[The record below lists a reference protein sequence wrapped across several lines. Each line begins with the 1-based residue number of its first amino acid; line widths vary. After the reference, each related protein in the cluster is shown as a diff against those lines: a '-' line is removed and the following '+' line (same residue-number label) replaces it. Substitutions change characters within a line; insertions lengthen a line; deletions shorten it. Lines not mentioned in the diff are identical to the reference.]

1 MRRLSQLLEPIPS
14 NTNIYWRG
22 SASREPARLYRARER
37 IHRIHVN
44 FCTVFG
50 LCFSCLSLLPPLLS
64 GDMGLGRQTLFCCPI
79 SVLFLSCVFA
89 FSKVPNRRARQR
101 VSRREFPKRSL
112 TRDLIIFFELL
123 FARVNRTRRAV
134 HSAVISRRFRRTCA
148 VDSNACGYGSGRSGC
163 CLLTPKQPP
172 RSLFRERAAT
182 QELTLQAGAPRDIRK
197 EQKQG
202 RC

>member
-112 TRDLIIFFELL
+112 TRELVIFFELCSL
-123 FARVNRTRRAV
+123 ELTEHAERSFLPYFPPFQEDLRGRSQCLRTR
-134 HSAVISRRFRRTCA
+134 
-148 VDSNACGYGSGRSGC
+148 SGRSAC
-163 CLLTPKQPP
+163 CLLTPERPP

-182 QELTLQAGAPRDIRK
+182 EELTIQAGAPRDIKK
-197 EQKQG
+197 EQERA